1 MMMTATASS
10 SLQRKTQA
18 ALPKNWPNARYSSFV
33 RRGQQCW
40 HVQILGSG
48 PVVILL
54 HGTGASTHSMAP
66 LARIL
71 SIDHSCILVD
81 LPGHGFSGAS
91 IELTLTSI
99 AAGLTDLIS
108 TLTEEKYALVGH
120 SAGAAIAAQ
129 MAMRR
134 PEYVTSIASINGA
147 FLPFRGLAGVFF
159 SPLARG
165 LSRMPGIADLI
176 AWRAGSPGAMER
188 LIDST
193 GSQLTAQQVDDYRS
207 LMRDPG
213 RVRAI
218 LSMMAH
224 WDLAGLARR
233 LPCLTTRLLL
243 LAAQGDRTVSPKEAE
258 QVADLAANASV
269 HRLDQL
275 GHLAHEEDPER
286 VAEELRSFWGDST

>member
-18 ALPKNWPNARYSSFV
+18 TIPKDWPNARCSSFV
-33 RRGQQCW
+33 QRGRQCW
-40 HVQILGSG
+40 HIQSLGSG
-48 PVVILL
+48 PAVILL

-71 SIDHSCILVD
+71 SIEHTCILVD
-81 LPGHGFSGAS
+81 LPGHGFSTAS
-91 IELTLTSI
+91 IELTLTSV
-99 AAGLTDLIS
+99 ADGLTDLVS
-108 TLTEEKYALVGH
+108 TLTEEQYALVGH
-120 SAGAAIAAQ
+120 SAGAAIVAQ
-129 MAMRR
+129 MAMNC
-134 PEYVTSIASINGA
+134 PERVSSIASINGA
-147 FLPFRGLAGVFF
+147 FLPFRGLARVFF

-165 LSRMPGIADLI
+165 LSRMPGVADLV
-176 AWRAGSPGAMER
+176 AWRARSPGAMER

-193 GSQLTAQQVDDYRS
+193 GSRLTAQQVDYYRW

-258 QVADLAANASV
+258 QVADLAANATV
-269 HRLDQL
+269 HRLKLL

-286 VAEELRSFWGDST
+286 IAEELRSFWGDST